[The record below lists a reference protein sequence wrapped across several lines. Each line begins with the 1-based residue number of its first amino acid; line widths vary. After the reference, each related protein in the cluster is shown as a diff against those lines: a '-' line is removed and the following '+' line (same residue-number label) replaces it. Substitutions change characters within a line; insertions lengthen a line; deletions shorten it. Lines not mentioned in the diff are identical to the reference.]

1 MDKISSE
8 RIASYQATLYRVTGI
23 VPAFTLRI
31 GEYSAALATVYR
43 DTGHVNA
50 AYITAWNPRS
60 QPFPND
66 INEDRQRRLI
76 ACLEERGNR
85 WVADVKHD
93 KGVDFIDI
101 TTIED
106 PSEKDTLADPSAPA
120 KSLKTASSKRAVPII
135 GMLIDAGFLDY
146 VTLRRTQKGA
156 A

>member
-1 MDKISSE
+1 MVKISEE

-85 WVADVKHD
+85 YFFGEGSSPDGMWREQSLLVL
-93 KGVDFIDI
+93 GIDLALARAL
-101 TTIED
+101 
-106 PSEKDTLADPSAPA
+106 SEQFEQNAFVYCDEG
-120 KSLKTASSKRAVPII
+120 AVPQ
-135 GMLIDAGFLDY
+135 LVL
-146 VTLRRTQKGA
+146 LR
-156 A
+156 